1 MSRQPSVKTLSL
13 FVALLVAGA
22 GAVALLSAA
31 AGAQNDSQPSYKIAV
46 VDMGVLLS
54 DYGKRKK
61 LYDELQKDVD
71 AKQKELDAM
80 EAAITADRKKFE
92 TEGASM
98 TDSQRME
105 METKITT
112 AQTNYR
118 AAMATRQQMIDSN
131 EKKVMRGFWPT
142 CRRSSPRSASRRGTT
157 SSSTPRRRVP
167 PAPACCS
174 TAPPWTSPPRCFPS
188 STSDFRD
195 PGSCPRPEGRAG
207 GLTVHGTY
215 R

>member
-1 MSRQPSVKTLSL
+1 VSRQPSVKTLSL

-92 TEGASM
+92 TEGAGM

-131 EKKVMRGFWPT
+131 EKKVMREILADVQKVVAQVGEQEGYHLILNAAEEG
-142 CRRSSPRSASRRGTT
+142 SPRSGLLFHSATMDV
-157 SSSTPRRRVP
+157 TPKVL
-167 PAPACCS
+167 S
-174 TAPPWTSPPRCFPS
+174 I
-188 STSDFRD
+188 
-195 PGSCPRPEGRAG
+195 
-207 GLTVHGTY
+207 LNK
-215 R
+215 